1 MGQTLKGRTHS
12 QYDDL
17 TDLIS
22 HPSEKW
28 NNKEEEE
35 F

>member
-1 MGQTLKGRTHS
+1 MGQTLKGRTHNT
-12 QYDDL
+12 YDDL

-22 HPSEKW
+22 YPSEKR